1 MVEVENLEALKEVV
15 GVDVVLENEPKKRGC
30 CGWFF
35 LTPIDWIKMLST
47 ETHWSFVFGVVV
59 VYGISQGL
67 GGALARVG
75 TEYYMKDVQKVQPS
89 EAQVYA
95 GITSIPWIVK
105 PLWGL
110 LTDVL
115 PIFGYRRR
123 PYFMLAGF
131 LGVTS
136 MLLVSLHGKLHL
148 ALAVLSLTAG
158 SAGVAIADVTID
170 ACVAQNSI
178 IHRSLASDMQSLC
191 SLTAS
196 IGALVG
202 FFISGIFVHLIGPK
216 GVFGL
221 LTIPATLVILVGT
234 LLDEP
239 PVTDFNYKQVL
250 VVRPYV
256 NYWFIIPCIFI
267 PSYLEVLTGESKVN
281 QKFADARKA
290 MWTTLKFPLVWR
302 PCLYMYLSFVL
313 SLDVNEGL
321 FYWYTDSKAGP
332 SFSKET
338 VGYIL
343 SVGPVGSLLAAI
355 LYQNALKDYPF
366 RDLLFWAQLLS
377 GLSGMLDLM
386 LVLRWNL
393 VFGIPDFVAI
403 VIDEGV
409 SKMVGKLKWMP
420 LLVLSSRLCP
430 PGIEGTFFALLMS
443 IDNAGVLSSSWGGG
457 LLLHILKVTRTQF
470 HNLWLAILIRN
481 ILRIM
486 PLCLIF
492 LVPRGDQD
500 STFLPDEVLVA
511 SKEEETEESP
521 EEEAKNIELVPLVN
535 NNVDDR

>member
-1 MVEVENLEALKEVV
+1 MVEEENLESPKEVV
-15 GVDVVLENEPKKRGC
+15 MLENEHKKGC
-30 CGWFF
+30 CGWF
-35 LTPIDWIKMLST
+35 LTPIFWIKMLAT

-115 PIFGYRRR
+115 PILGYRRR
-123 PYFMLAGF
+123 PYFMVAGF

-148 ALAVLSLTAG
+148 ALAVVSLTAG

-191 SLTAS
+191 SLSAS

-202 FFISGIFVHLIGPK
+202 FSISGIFVHLIGPK

-221 LTIPATLVILVGT
+221 LTIPAALVFFVGT

-239 PVTDFNYKQVL
+239 SVTNFNYKQV
-250 VVRPYV
+250 
-256 NYWFIIPCIFI
+256 N
-267 PSYLEVLTGESKVN
+267 E
-281 QKFADARKA
+281 KFLDAGKA

-313 SLDVNEGL
+313 SLNIHEGL
-321 FYWYTDSKAGP
+321 FYWYTDAKAGP
-332 SFSKET
+332 SFSQET

-343 SVGPVGSLLAAI
+343 SVGPIGSLLAAI

-386 LVLRWNL
+386 LVLRVNL
-393 VFGIPDFVAI
+393 MFGIPDFVAI

-409 SKMVGKLKWMP
+409 SKMVGQLKWMP

-443 IDNAGVLSSSWGGG
+443 IDNAGLLSSSWGGG

-481 ILRIM
+481 ILRVT

-492 LVPRGDQD
+492 LVPRGDLD
-500 STFLPDEVLVA
+500 SSFLPAELA
-511 SKEEETEESP
+511 SKEDEIESP
-521 EEEAKNIELVPLVN
+521 KEAENIELVPLVN
-535 NNVDDR
+535 SIEDK